1 MNFKFFSFYI
11 FILLFSSF
19 NSYNQSITSISDD
32 LETVNYNNKKTY
44 SVGGISVS
52 GIQYLDHNVIIGL
65 SGLNVGDSITIP
77 GDKISDAITKLW
89 KQGLFSD
96 IKISASKLIGEVI
109 FLDIYIQEQPRLSK
123 FSFNGVNKSEADDLR
138 EKIKLVKG
146 MQVTENIINNTKNII
161 RTHFIDKGFYFSE
174 INIVK
179 FDDSVSVNN
188 VILKINVNKG
198 RRIKINEIAFEGST
212 VFKDKKLRRFLKE
225 TKQKTWYNVFKTS
238 KYIESNFKDDK
249 AKLIEKYNSKGFRD
263 AKITFDTVYR
273 HDEKTL
279 NIKINIDEGKKY
291 FFRNITWNGNTKH
304 STEKLNATLGI
315 KKGDIF
321 DQSVLDNKLIIGETS
336 VSSLYLDDGY
346 LFFSAT
352 PVEILVE
359 NDSIDLEVRIYEG
372 KQAII
377 DNVIIS
383 GNTKTN
389 DRVIRREIRTKPGQL
404 FNRSDIIRTQRE
416 LAQLG
421 YFDPE
426 KLNVNPTPNPAEGT
440 VDLEYIVE
448 EKPSD
453 QIELSG
459 GWGANMIVGTLGVS
473 FNNFSA
479 KNILN
484 PNAYRPLPSGDGQR
498 LSLRAQ
504 SNGTYYQAYNMSF
517 VEPWLGGKK
526 PNSFT
531 VSLYHT
537 IQSDGRKASDE
548 LRKYIKIS
556 GAALGLGRRLKWP
569 DDFFTLYNEISY
581 QHYILEK
588 WNYFLYSTGVS
599 NNVSFSTTFA
609 RNSIDQ
615 PIYPRKGANFS
626 LTLQVTPPYS
636 LFNNKDYSQLTDQEK
651 YKWIEYHKWTYKTS
665 WFLTLAGNLVL
676 NTKAEFGFL
685 GMYNNKV
692 GPSPF
697 EGFYVGGDGLS
708 GYNLYGRETI
718 SLRGYDHGS
727 LTPALGGNIYDKY
740 TLELRYPLS
749 LNPSATLYG
758 LAFLEGGNAWYRF
771 KDFNPFDIRRSAGVG
786 VRIFLPM
793 FGMLGVDWG
802 YGFDEAQSPGSNKSQ
817 FHFVIGQQF

>member
-1 MNFKFFSFYI
+1 MSKYFFAF
-11 FILLFSSF
+11 FLLFLF
-19 NSYNQSITSISDD
+19 HYNSYSQLIESDNLKD
-32 LETVNYNNKKTY
+32 INYSNIKDY
-44 SVGGISVS
+44 EIGGISVT
-52 GIQYLDHNVIIGL
+52 GIKYLDHNVIINL

-77 GDKISDAITKLW
+77 GEKISDAISNLW

-96 IKISASKLIGEVI
+96 IKISVTKLIENVI
-109 FLDIYIQEQPRLSK
+109 FLEIYLQEQPRLSK
-123 FSFNGVNKSEADDLR
+123 FSFEGVNKSEADDLR

-146 MQVTENIINNTKNII
+146 SQVTENIINNSKNII
-161 RTHFIDKGFYFSE
+161 RNHFIDKGFNSNSVE
-174 INIVK
+174 IIK
-179 FDDSVSVNN
+179 IDDSLMVNN
-188 VILKINVNKG
+188 TILKIIVDKG
-198 RRIKINEIAFEGST
+198 KRVKINEIAFKGDS
-212 VFKDKKLRRFLKE
+212 VFKEKKMRRFMKD
-225 TKQKTWYNVFKTS
+225 TKQQAWYHIFKTS
-238 KYIESNFKDDK
+238 KYTESTFKDDK
-249 AKLIEKYNSKGFRD
+249 ANIIAKYNSKGYRD
-263 AKITFDTVYR
+263 AKIITDSVYQFN
-273 HDEKTL
+273 EKRL
-279 NIKINIDEGKKY
+279 NINIQIDEGKKY
-291 FFRNITWNGNTKH
+291 FFRNITWNGNTKY
-304 STEKLNATLGI
+304 STDKLSESLGI

-321 DQSVLDNKLIIGETS
+321 DQSVLDNKLIIDQNS

-359 NDSIDLEVRIYEG
+359 NDSIDLEIRIYEG

-377 DNVIIS
+377 DNVLIT

-389 DRVIRREIRTKPGQL
+389 DRVIRREIRSKPGQL

-426 KLNVNPTPNPAEGT
+426 KLNVNPTPNPSEGT

-453 QIELSG
+453 QVELSG
-459 GWGANMIVGTLGVS
+459 GWGAGMIVGTLGVS

-479 KNILN
+479 RNILN
-484 PNAYRPLPSGDGQR
+484 GNAWRPLPSGDGQR
-498 LSLRAQ
+498 LSVRAQ

-526 PNSFT
+526 PNSLT

-537 IQSDGRKASDE
+537 IQTNGVKKSTDGRKS
-548 LRKYIKIS
+548 IKIS
-556 GAALGLGRRLKWP
+556 GIALGLGRRLYWP
-569 DDFFTLYNEISY
+569 DDFFTLYNELSY
-581 QHYILEK
+581 QFYNLNN
-588 WNYFLYSTGVS
+588 WDAFLFDNGRA
-599 NNVSFSTTFA
+599 NNISFSTTFA
-609 RNSIDQ
+609 RNSIDA
-615 PIYPRKGANFS
+615 PIYPRKGSSFS
-626 LTLQVTPPYS
+626 LTLQLTPPFS
-636 LFNNKDYSQLTDQEK
+636 SFNNKDYTTMSDSAK
-651 YKWIEYHKWTYKTS
+651 YKWVEYHKWTFKSS
-665 WFLTLAGNLVL
+665 WFTNLAGNLVM
-676 NTKAEFGFL
+676 NARAEFGFL
-685 GMYNNKV
+685 GLYNRAV

-718 SLRGYDHGS
+718 SLRGYDSGS
-727 LTPALGGNIYDKY
+727 LTPSTGGNIYDKY

-749 LNPSATLYG
+749 LNPSATFYVLTF
-758 LAFLEGGNAWYRF
+758 AEGGNSWYKF
-771 KDFNPFDIRRSAGVG
+771 KEFNPFDIRRAAGVG

-802 YGFDEAQSPGSNKSQ
+802 YGFDNTKRSSGGNKSQ